1 MVESNSEVVID
12 PGGEKFCQI
21 LLGSLYEG
29 NKNWDVKVEQKKF
42 IENWI
47 SLFLIYKFII
57 LILQSVFLRI
67 LLK

>member
-47 SLFLIYKFII
+47 SLFLGLEESCCI
-57 LILQSVFLRI
+57 
-67 LLK
+67 